1 MGTLGGGRQ
10 VSRYKRGDV
19 VIMPFPYSGAPGEK
33 PRPALVLAAVPFAS
47 RTDYVVCIISTQNAP
62 DPSIIPLAV
71 TDVTAGVLRKQ
82 SYLRPKYLFTTSEN
96 RITVKVGDMRAETTE
111 AALRTLAALFAP

>member
-1 MGTLGGGRQ
+1 MSLY
-10 VSRYKRGDV
+10 SRGDV

-33 PRPALVLAAVPFAS
+33 SRPALVLAAVPYAD

-62 DPSIIPLAV
+62 DPSIISLDR

-82 SYLRPKYLFTTSEN
+82 SYLRPSYLFTTGEN
-96 RITVKVGDMRAETTE
+96 RISRKVGDMKNEPVE
-111 AALRTLAALFAP
+111 AALKTLTALFQT